1 MTLINYVARI
11 HFAEQAIEDALPEE
25 IGRSGVGHVLLWADE
40 SDAARQVAER
50 VRLALPQLTFS
61 EPADCGGE
69 VPRAVTAIL
78 AIGGAGA
85 IGAARRSAGTVRRAG
100 RRLLLIT
107 IPIEFSDLGLARFAH
122 DAPRPD
128 LVIADPTALDQVDG
142 ASLARSGMETL
153 VHAVEAFANPGYH
166 PPADALA
173 LDAVRR
179 LAIWLPGAV
188 RPRLDR
194 EARREAL
201 AGALNAGLGMEKG
214 VGGVD
219 AVAHRLE
226 RRVAGDGRG
235 GLLHAPLMAALV
247 PFNMPAVG
255 ERYGALAGAMGA
267 ASGGAAALAERLR
280 ALAAAVGL
288 PATLGDGGADRSWFD
303 ALAEAAADDPAAT
316 ANPRRLSARDYHG
329 VLEAAW

>member
-25 IGRSGVGHVLLWADE
+25 IGQRGVGHVLLWADE
-40 SDAARQVAER
+40 GRAARQAAER
-50 VRLALPQLTFS
+50 VRLALPQLEFS
-61 EPADCGGE
+61 EASSSRTDI
-69 VPRAVTAIL
+69 PRAAAII
-78 AIGGAGA
+78 AIGGASA
-85 IGAARRSAGTVRRAG
+85 IGAARRSAGAARRAG
-100 RRLLLIT
+100 RRLLLIA
-107 IPIEFSDLGLARFAH
+107 IPVELTDLGLARFAA

-128 LVIADPTALDQVDG
+128 LVIADPTALDHADG
-142 ASLARSGMETL
+142 ACLARSGMETL

-179 LAIWLPGAV
+179 LSAWLPGAV
-188 RPRLDR
+188 RPSRDR
-194 EARREAL
+194 EAQREAF

-226 RRVAGDGRG
+226 RRIAGDGRC

-247 PFNMPAVG
+247 PFNLPAVG
-255 ERYGALAGAMGA
+255 ERYGALAAAMGA
-267 ASGGAAALAERLR
+267 ESGDAAALAERLR
-280 ALAAAVGL
+280 RLAAAVGL
-288 PATLGDGGADRSWFD
+288 PATLGDGGADRSWFN
-303 ALAEAAADDPAAT
+303 ALAVAAADDPAAT
-316 ANPRRLSARDYHG
+316 ANPRRLSASDYRG

>member
-25 IGRSGVGHVLLWADE
+25 VGQRGIRHVLLWADAGR
-40 SDAARQVAER
+40 AAQQAAER
-50 VRLALPQLTFS
+50 VCQALPQTVFS
-61 EPADCGGE
+61 APEAGSAE
-69 VPRAVTAIL
+69 VSKAAAIL
-78 AIGGAGA
+78 AIGGASA
-85 IGAARRSAGTVRRAG
+85 IGAARRSAGAARRVG
-100 RRLLLIT
+100 RRLLLIA
-107 IPIEFSDLGLARFAH
+107 IPIELSDLGLARCAP
-122 DAPRPD
+122 DTPRPD
-128 LVIADPTALDQVDG
+128 LVIADPTALDQADG
-142 ASLARSGMETL
+142 ACLARSGMETL

-179 LAIWLPGAV
+179 LASWLPGAV
-188 RPRLDR
+188 QSRIDR
-194 EARREAL
+194 EARREAF

-226 RRVAGDGRG
+226 RQVAGDGRG

-247 PFNMPAVG
+247 PFNLPAVG
-255 ERYGALAGAMGA
+255 ERYGALAKAMGA
-267 ASGGAAALAERLR
+267 ETGGPAALAERLR
-280 ALAAAVGL
+280 MLAAAVGL

-303 ALAEAAADDPAAT
+303 ALAAAAADDPAAT

>member
-1 MTLINYVARI
+1 MR
-11 HFAEQAIEDALPEE
+11 
-25 IGRSGVGHVLLWADE
+25 R
-40 SDAARQVAER
+40 
-50 VRLALPQLTFS
+50 
-61 EPADCGGE
+61 GG
-69 VPRAVTAIL
+69 T
-78 AIGGAGA
+78 
-85 IGAARRSAGTVRRAG
+85 S
-100 RRLLLIT
+100 RLLLIT
-107 IPIEFSDLGLARFAH
+107 IRSSSDLGLARFAH

-179 LAIWLPGAV
+179 LAIWLPAAV

-280 ALAAAVGL
+280 ASPPPWACPQRSGMAALTGPGSMRWRKRQRTIPRRPPTRAACQ
-288 PATLGDGGADRSWFD
+288 PATTTVCWRPHGEGQCDRRNRRVAKAAGRIVSRETARTSLRRGG
-303 ALAEAAADDPAAT
+303 L
-316 ANPRRLSARDYHG
+316 
-329 VLEAAW
+329 